1 MAHDSNI
8 QDTQII
14 LSILKK
20 LISSSLEFNGGFSLQ
35 GGFKGPNKV
44 FAVLSIKSCLIVTSL
59 IRAQYA
65 KKIQTWLATII
76 GNSPNFTNILFRHLN
91 NFLCLQSVT
100 KVYISLLTSHNPY
113 RDIEC
118 EPLTKNHPLVDC
130 YMIGLFNP
138 FIDRMFN
145 PLD

>member
-1 MAHDSNI
+1 MKRTICFVLTCRFRYHNETKID
-8 QDTQII
+8 
-14 LSILKK
+14 
-20 LISSSLEFNGGFSLQ
+20 ISRRQ
-35 GGFKGPNKV
+35 CPFKGHNKV
-44 FAVLSIKSCLIVTSL
+44 LAVLSMKSCLIDTSL
-59 IRAQYA
+59 IRAQFA

-91 NFLCLQSVT
+91 NFLCLQSVK
-100 KVYISLLTSHNPY
+100 KVYISLLPSHNPY

-138 FIDRMFN
+138 IIDRMFN